1 MIVTWSTEARHHC
14 QAAIARLAEAKEQ
27 PLSRSGPAVDAAER
41 HVVQVRDALIGWS
54 RAEPGGPPTRRAAL
68 DHANAALSEIVGVEY
83 PVGGLQINAIDGALT
98 SLRACLDLLR

>member
-1 MIVTWSTEARHHC
+1 MTATWSADARHHC
-14 QAAIARLAEAKEQ
+14 QAAIARLVAAKEQ
-27 PLSRSGPAVDAAER
+27 PLARSGPVVDAAER

-83 PVGGLQINAIDGALT
+83 PVGGVQVNAIDGALT
-98 SLRACLDLLR
+98 SLRACLELLR